1 MMQVQGELE
10 LVYTGAGTG
19 RTSRWYAAND
29 IDKVVLTSPSVA
41 PLYWKPGLKQIPSYG
56 KCRPVAGLPDNAGY
70 DGVES
75 FAGHTLLWRDSSIIW
90 SDLNDTHNWI
100 PIALTAASGR
110 AELASSFTQPQVG
123 GTSATVFLTEESGE
137 FVAGQFV
144 RIVANET
151 NPSEISYSY
160 YRVSSVASSSTSTF
174 SINTEQAVPSGGD
187 EVMLYTTSYLS
198 VVEDGKLAVDGTA
211 TEATVVEGSR
221 NLSVSYTLGGASSI
235 IGALGESVT
244 FPLSSF
250 PFDLKV
256 DDIISVGVE
265 DSPGQDLYQVTAVGL
280 TVIANRLGVGEAQ
293 KTAGLTYP
301 YGGANPTV
309 YVRFQPWIKVT
320 NSSTTSIP
328 IGPKMEISPV
338 GAVKL
343 VAQGLTGEI
352 RAGLQVPSGAI
363 LETLDA
369 NEAGGVENV
378 GNGINGPVFAI
389 VKLADYV
396 YILKKDSIQSMQYV
410 GRDSGTFFIR
420 GEIYDEGPMGRY
432 AWCRIGE
439 KSIIFWGAKGWMR
452 YSGGQAIEDIGKAH
466 WETAIAE
473 LDASRADEIV
483 AFHYKP
489 RNEVWFSY
497 PVLGSRDT
505 KVIVYNYDFNSITVD
520 RYSGDLNGIT
530 AIGLVDWEIA
540 PTWESLSS
548 SERCND
554 ASKRWYEYSDVGL
567 KPYPVIGIVGDAGN
581 ERYGEDPDAL
591 VPRLLLFGRAVSRA
605 SNDDCAPAP
614 IEAFADTPDHD
625 FGDFATVKYVDTVR
639 IGLHVPA
646 KLAHPLKLKVKLGTR
661 MNSDDDIVWSGHQ
674 TIEVSGNG
682 NITSKVNIRAS
693 GRLVRVRFFSDDLD
707 VQWSI
712 SSYSIYARAGSTY

>member
-10 LVYTGAGTG
+10 LVFTGAGTG

-41 PLYWKPGLKQIPSYG
+41 PIYWKPGLKQIPSYG
-56 KCRPVAGLPDNAGY
+56 KCRPVAGLPNSDGY

-75 FAGHTLLWRDSSIIW
+75 FASHTLLWRDTTIKW

-100 PIALTAASGR
+100 PVALTAASGR
-110 AELASSFTQPQVG
+110 AVLASSFTQPEVG
-123 GTSATVFLTEESGE
+123 GTSGTVFLDEESGE
-137 FVAGQFV
+137 FVANQFV
-144 RIVANET
+144 RIVANEN

-160 YRVSSVASSSTSTF
+160 YKVGSVASSSDSVE
-174 SINTEQAVPSGGD
+174 SIRVDQSVPSGGA
-187 EVMLYTTSYLS
+187 ETTVYTTAYLA
-198 VVEDGKLAVDGTA
+198 VVEDGKLSIDGTA
-211 TEATVVEGSR
+211 TEATVTEGSR
-221 NLSVSYTLGGASSI
+221 NLAKTYELGGASSVVGNI
-235 IGALGESVT
+235 GESVT
-244 FPLSSF
+244 FPLSAF
-250 PFDLKV
+250 PFDFKIN
-256 DDIISVGVE
+256 DIISVGTSDE
-265 DSPGQDLYQVTAVGL
+265 PGQDLYKITTIGL
-280 TVIANRLGVGEAQ
+280 TLIAVRLGIGEAQ
-293 KTAGLTYP
+293 KSKGLTFA
-301 YGGANPTV
+301 YGGSNPTV

-320 NSSTTSIP
+320 NSSSTSIA
-328 IGPKMEISPV
+328 ISAKVEVKPV

-352 RAGLQVPSGAI
+352 RAGTLVPSGAI

-369 NEAGGVENV
+369 NEAGEFENV
-378 GNGINGPVFAI
+378 GNGINGPIYAI
-389 VKLADYV
+389 VKLADYA

-410 GRDSGTFFIR
+410 GRDSGTFYIR

-439 KSIIFWGAKGWMR
+439 KAIIFWGAKGWMK
-452 YSGGQAIEDIGKAH
+452 YSGGQVIEDVGKAH

-473 LDASRADEIV
+473 LDISRADEIV
-483 AFHYKP
+483 AFHHKP
-489 RNEVWFSY
+489 RNEVWFAY

-505 KVIVYNYDFNSITVD
+505 KVIVFNYDFSSITVD
-520 RYSGDLNGIT
+520 RYSGDLNGIS
-530 AIGLVDWEIA
+530 AIGLVDWEVA

-548 SERCND
+548 SERCTD
-554 ASKRWYEYSDVGL
+554 SAKRWFEYSDEGM

-581 ERYGEDPDAL
+581 ENYGEDPDAL
-591 VPRLLLFGRAVSRA
+591 VPRLLLFGRSVSRA
-605 SNDDCAPAP
+605 SNDDCVPAP

-639 IGLHVPA
+639 VGLHVPV

-661 MNSDDDIVWSGHQ
+661 MNSDDDLVWTDHQ

-682 NITSKVNIRAS
+682 NVTAMVNIRAS